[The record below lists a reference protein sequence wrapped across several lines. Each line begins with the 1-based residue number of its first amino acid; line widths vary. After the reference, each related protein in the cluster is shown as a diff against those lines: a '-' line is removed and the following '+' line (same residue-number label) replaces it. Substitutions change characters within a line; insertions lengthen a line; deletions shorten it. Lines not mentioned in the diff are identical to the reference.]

1 MPLKK
6 KGSEEALRSNIP
18 ALRSL
23 PLLQMLARGESGL
36 VCLDYLSPMQL
47 SVALQLC

>member
-1 MPLKK
+1 MTNPELEK
-6 KGSEEALRSNIP
+6 LRTRIP

-23 PLLQMLARGESGL
+23 PLLQKLARGEAGV

-47 SVALQLC
+47 NVDLQPC